1 MPLSSS
7 RLALLSVT
15 DKSGLVPFARG
26 LVALGY
32 ELLSTGGTAK
42 LLREHDVPV
51 ADVATYTGS
60 PEILDGR
67 VKTLHPKIHGGIL
80 YDRAQAAHVDEAAAH
95 GIRPIDLV
103 VVNLYRFAAEAVAK
117 QLSREAAIEHI
128 DIGGPT
134 MLRAAAKNWLHA
146 TPLLDPSDYPEVLR
160 ALQSGGLSRPLR
172 QRLAAKTFAAISA
185 YDQQIA
191 AYLSEA
197 AADSAPASLGASLPL
212 ELRKVQDLRYGENP
226 HQMAGLYVDSAKAP
240 SGLGHIQLLSGK
252 ELSYNNILDLDAAT
266 ALVREFTAPAVVI
279 VKHTNPC
286 GVAVGVDGDMA
297 SVFKAAL
304 ACDPK
309 SAFGGIIALNRPVD
323 EAAALAITALFTECV
338 AAPEFSAE
346 ALAIF
351 QKKPNLRVLQAP
363 YAAPSGTQQTKNSQ
377 PTSLGAADLH
387 LRSVRGAFLV
397 QEADAGHF
405 DAAAWTTVTKVAPT
419 ASQRLDLEL
428 AMIIAKH
435 VKSNAIVFV
444 KDGVSVAIGAGQM
457 SRVDAANTA
466 VAKAAEQG
474 RSIKGSVMSSDAFFP
489 FRDTVDFA
497 AAQGVA
503 AIVQPGGSKRDGESI
518 AAADAHGIAM
528 MITGERHFRH

>member
-60 PEILDGR
+60 PEIMDGR

-80 YDRAQAAHVDEAAAH
+80 YDRAQAAHVDQAAAH

-103 VVNLYRFAAEAVAK
+103 VVNLYRFGAEAVAK

-160 ALQSGGLSRPLR
+160 ALQSGGLSRSLR
-172 QRLAAKTFAAISA
+172 QRLAAKTFAAVSA

-197 AADSAPASLGASLPL
+197 AADSALASLGASLPL

-226 HQMAGLYVDSAKAP
+226 HQMAGLYVDSTKAP

-363 YAAPSGTQQTKNSQ
+363 YAAPAGTQQTKNSQ

-466 VAKAAEQG
+466 VAKAQEHG

-497 AAQGVA
+497 AAHGVA

-528 MITGERHFRH
+528 MVTGERHFRH

>member
-60 PEILDGR
+60 PEIMDGR

-80 YDRAQAAHVDEAAAH
+80 YDRAQAAHVDQAAAH

-117 QLSREAAIEHI
+117 QLSRESAIEHI

-160 ALQSGGLSRPLR
+160 ALQSGGLSRSLR

-191 AYLSEA
+191 AYLTEA
-197 AADSAPASLGASLPL
+197 AADAAPASLGASLPL

-266 ALVREFTAPAVVI
+266 A
-279 VKHTNPC
+279 
-286 GVAVGVDGDMA
+286 
-297 SVFKAAL
+297 
-304 ACDPK
+304 
-309 SAFGGIIALNRPVD
+309 
-323 EAAALAITALFTECV
+323 
-338 AAPEFSAE
+338 
-346 ALAIF
+346 
-351 QKKPNLRVLQAP
+351 
-363 YAAPSGTQQTKNSQ
+363 
-377 PTSLGAADLH
+377 
-387 LRSVRGAFLV
+387 
-397 QEADAGHF
+397 
-405 DAAAWTTVTKVAPT
+405 
-419 ASQRLDLEL
+419 
-428 AMIIAKH
+428 
-435 VKSNAIVFV
+435 
-444 KDGVSVAIGAGQM
+444 
-457 SRVDAANTA
+457 
-466 VAKAAEQG
+466 
-474 RSIKGSVMSSDAFFP
+474 
-489 FRDTVDFA
+489 
-497 AAQGVA
+497 
-503 AIVQPGGSKRDGESI
+503 
-518 AAADAHGIAM
+518 
-528 MITGERHFRH
+528 